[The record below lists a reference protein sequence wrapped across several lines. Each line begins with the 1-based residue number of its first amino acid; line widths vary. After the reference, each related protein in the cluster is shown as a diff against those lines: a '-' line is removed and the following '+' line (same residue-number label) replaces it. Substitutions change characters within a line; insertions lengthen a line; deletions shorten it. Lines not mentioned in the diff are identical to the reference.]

1 MKKQA
6 PTNKTKSPRVA
17 NKQAMARS
25 EILQVAERI
34 LQNGEVE
41 DVTLAAVASE
51 LGMTK
56 QALYHYFPSK
66 EALMRGLVTS
76 LLDDEIRHLVDAIED
91 SDSNVNTLGTLIDA
105 FYQHYSGRMNAFR
118 TIYCQSQLFRG
129 GAIGLDKD
137 TIRDEINPR
146 TRLLFDVLEE
156 RISSSTASESER
168 AQMRELA
175 FAAWLS
181 ALGLMTMLSIA
192 EATDDPLI
200 HDNDEM
206 LVTLSGVFNG
216 AVKTTTS
223 RVD

>member
-6 PTNKTKSPRVA
+6 HTNRAKSARVA
-17 NKQAMARS
+17 NKQARARR
-25 EILQVAERI
+25 EILQVAEGI

-76 LLDDEIRHLVDAIED
+76 LLDDEISHLVDAIEG
-91 SDSNVNTLGTLIDA
+91 SDSKANTLGTLINA

-118 TIYCQSQLFRG
+118 SIYCQSQLFRG
-129 GAIGLDKD
+129 GVIGLDKD

-146 TRLLFDVLEE
+146 TRHLFDVLEE
-156 RISSSTASESER
+156 RISSCAASESER
-168 AQMRELA
+168 AQMRQLA

-181 ALGLMTMLSIA
+181 ALGMKCS
-192 EATDDPLI
+192 
-200 HDNDEM
+200 
-206 LVTLSGVFNG
+206 
-216 AVKTTTS
+216 S
-223 RVD
+223 RCRACLTER